1 MIRLELQDPLQ
12 KPAAKHDNATH
23 GVRRDTVLHRLSKLG
38 LPVT

>member
-23 GVRRDTVLHRLSKLG
+23 GARAILYCTGYRSWDSR
-38 LPVT
+38 